1 MLLKGVRANEII
13 VKEIPQDP
21 VWLDPQ
27 TECLDGV
34 NRNRTT
40 PGDALSELV
49 KLIVILEI
57 GIWCKECLIFTVEE
71 ITVW

>member
-13 VKEIPQDP
+13 VKEIPQDS

-27 TECLDGV
+27 TERLDGV
-34 NRNRTT
+34 SLNRAT

-57 GIWCKECLIFTVEE
+57 GNRCKECLIFTVQE